1 MVVHHINDQAGE
13 RARQVGLFRY
23 VLIRDAADPTLTT
36 KQRGALIRAIAD
48 TEHVGPFGNPVRV
61 SRATVDRWIRAW
73 RRGGFD
79 ALVPSP
85 RHVAART
92 PAEVLELAVALKREV
107 PARTGAQITEILRTA
122 SGWAPHERT
131 VQRHFVRL
139 GLTARPDGTPPQAF
153 GRFEATAVN
162 EMWTGDALHGPRL
175 AGRKAI
181 LFAFIDDF
189 SRALVGYR
197 WAHREDT
204 VRLEAALRAG
214 MAARGLP
221 QRIYVDNGS
230 AFVSSQLLRACATL
244 GVKLTHS
251 KPRRNNLNAKGK
263 MRGET
268 GYLHHDGG
276 KRAEELRG
284 SRDGRWWLE
293 GGTGTEGDKRVPGV
307 MSR

>member
-1 MVVHHINDQAGE
+1 VVVHHINDQAGE

-48 TEHVGPFGNPVRV
+48 SEHVGPFGTPARV

-189 SRALVGYR
+189 TAPRGASLYPRQSR
-197 WAHREDT
+197 
-204 VRLEAALRAG
+204 
-214 MAARGLP
+214 
-221 QRIYVDNGS
+221 
-230 AFVSSQLLRACATL
+230 
-244 GVKLTHS
+244 
-251 KPRRNNLNAKGK
+251 
-263 MRGET
+263 
-268 GYLHHDGG
+268 
-276 KRAEELRG
+276 EELGGRFLG
-284 SRDGRWWLE
+284 PMAYLDPKGEGNNSMPEKQRPCSGAEATRCGTRVIWPKLDCLNPNLQETQVDVRRKSARSRRHIVCRH
-293 GGTGTEGDKRVPGV
+293 TV
-307 MSR
+307 MADTTSGMWSDAP